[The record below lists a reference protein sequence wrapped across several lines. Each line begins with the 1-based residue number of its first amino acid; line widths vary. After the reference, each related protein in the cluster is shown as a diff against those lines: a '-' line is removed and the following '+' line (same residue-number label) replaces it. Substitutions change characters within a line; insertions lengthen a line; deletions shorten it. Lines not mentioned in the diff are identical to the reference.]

1 LQIVYWRRIYR
12 QRLLFFIDPILCN
25 FNTIDFR
32 ANFICF
38 TVSFKRS
45 IRNTIKAPKN
55 VAVLGISHDPASA
68 RVRYQGSAPTSP
80 PLLLRTT
87 EKSSNHDVKQ
97 HLENLLSLLCYSE
110 ELSGTSIKMCDSEGS
125 GDVNGFLRVVLD
137 SVLFNFEEWVKRL
150 VDLIP

>member
-1 LQIVYWRRIYR
+1 VYWRRIYR

-25 FNTIDFR
+25 FNTIHFR

-38 TVSFKRS
+38 TISFKRS
-45 IRNTIKAPKN
+45 IRNTIQAPKN

-80 PLLLRTT
+80 PLLLQTT

-110 ELSGTSIKMCDSEGS
+110 EWSGTSIKMCDSEGS

>member
-1 LQIVYWRRIYR
+1 MYERRIWR
-12 QRLLFFIDPILCN
+12 PRLLFFIDPILCTV
-25 FNTIDFR
+25 NTIYFR

-38 TVSFKRS
+38 TVSFKGS
-45 IRNTIKAPKN
+45 IRKAIQAPKN

-87 EKSSNHDVKQ
+87 DKSSNHDVEQ

-110 ELSGTSIKMCDSEGS
+110 EWSGTSIKMCDSEGS

-137 SVLFNFEEWVKRL
+137 FVLINFEKWMKSL